1 MDGTI
6 MFRET
11 ITKYRGESQ
20 NQNNSYMMEDMTE
33 GKPHKAQQKRCKLEF
48 KSMIILDWRFQNVE
62 S

>member
-1 MDGTI
+1 